1 MESENQIMEVVRE
14 LAKTKTVLLISHRLA
29 NVVSADKIY
38 VLKDGRIVEQGKH
51 EELCEK
57 NGYYYKIFNQ
67 QSVLEQFGK
76 GAVSYE

>member
-1 MESENQIMEVVRE
+1 MEVVRE

-67 QSVLEQFGK
+67 QSALEQFGK